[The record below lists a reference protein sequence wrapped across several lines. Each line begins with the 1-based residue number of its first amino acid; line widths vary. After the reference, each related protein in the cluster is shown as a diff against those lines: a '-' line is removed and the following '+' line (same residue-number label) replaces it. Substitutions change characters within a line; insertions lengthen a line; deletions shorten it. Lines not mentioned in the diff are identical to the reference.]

1 MPVQP
6 ILPTRRLMTVTS
18 KDGQRS
24 AVMEN
29 TEATFRQVFHGRF
42 PMASGGDE
50 ARAMTAAEGLDWL
63 YVERV
68 RNRLEGISRGAAE
81 LVPPSPRA
89 ERMAKLMKA
98 SLYLA
103 SAA

>member
-1 MPVQP
+1 MTAQP
-6 ILPTRRLMTVTS
+6 IHCTRRLMTVTS

-29 TEATFRQVFHGRF
+29 TEATFRQVFDGRF

-50 ARAMTAAEGLDWL
+50 AKAMTAAEGLDWL

-81 LVPPSPRA
+81 LVPPSFRA
-89 ERMAKLMKA
+89 ERMANAMKA